1 MTSCTIVIPHDAR
14 ITKWP
19 VELGA
24 LQINFTP
31 HNTIKAEVL
40 AEFMAGWTKIQQP
53 MVMSKPIY
61 WTMYFDRS
69 LKCGGPAIRTSHFP
83 VSEAVDVHLWSI
95 VPNCVAEENATK
107 QVRDQWHTIVGDGPY
122 SQLRSFALELWCWNQ
137 SEVPPQLEMATGTQ
151 FSVENSLIRGRV
163 WK

>member
-83 VSEAVDVHLWSI
+83 VSEAV
-95 VPNCVAEENATK
+95 
-107 QVRDQWHTIVGDGPY
+107 RDQWHTIVGDGPY

-163 WK
+163 WE